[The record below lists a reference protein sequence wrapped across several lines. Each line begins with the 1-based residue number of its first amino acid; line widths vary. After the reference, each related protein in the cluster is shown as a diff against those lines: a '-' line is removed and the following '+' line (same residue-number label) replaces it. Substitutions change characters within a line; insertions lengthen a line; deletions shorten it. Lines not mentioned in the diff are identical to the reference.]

1 MLLRYSFTTLLLVCS
16 AAADQITMI
25 NGDRL
30 SGRIQRLDGGK
41 LMITTD
47 MAGAVTLPWSNVGSV
62 VSTQPLYVILKDG
75 RVFTGTIV
83 NAQGGMRLQDSSQSI
98 VVPRESIVTVRSFE
112 EQAQYQRVEER
123 KLAPHLLDPWTGFV
137 DLGVSLSRGNA
148 DVTTYTLNGNGV
160 RTRPTTKLSLYFN
173 SLYATN
179 RNQPPPGVT
188 ANVRRGG
195 ARMEWNFNPKQFA
208 FVSADFEF
216 DELQRLDLRSVG
228 AAGFGRHVVKT
239 GRNTFDLFGGA
250 TGNREL
256 FATGLKRLSAEALL
270 SEESSH
276 RINTLLTFRQK
287 IALYPN
293 LTNTGQYRAAGDSSA
308 VMSLARWLSWQVS
321 ASSRYITNPV
331 PGARRHDLLFTTG
344 FRFNLLPPKI

>member
-1 MLLRYSFTTLLLVCS
+1 MLLRYCILTILIVC
-16 AAADQITMI
+16 AAFADQITMI

-30 SGRIQRLDGGK
+30 SGRIQRLEGGK
-41 LMITTD
+41 LLLLTD
-47 MAGAVTLPWSNVGSV
+47 MAGALTLPWSNVGSI

-75 RVFTGTIV
+75 LVFTGTIV
-83 NAQGGMRLQDSSQSI
+83 NAQDGMRLQDSNRSM
-98 VVPRESIVTVRSFE
+98 VVPRESIVTVRSFD
-112 EQAQYQRVEER
+112 EQIQFQRTEER
-123 KLAPHLLDPWTGFV
+123 KLAPHFLDPWTGFV

-148 DVTTYTLNGNGV
+148 DVTTYSLNGNGV
-160 RTRPTTKLSLYFN
+160 RATRTNKLSTYFN

-195 ARMEWNFNPKQFA
+195 ARMEFNFNPKQFA

-228 AAGFGRHVVKT
+228 AAGFGWHVAKT
-239 GRNTFDLFGGA
+239 NRNTFDLFAGL
-250 TGNREL
+250 TVNREV
-256 FATGLKRLSAEALL
+256 FATGLKRLSSEALL

-276 RINTLLTFRQK
+276 RVNSLLTFKQR
-287 IALYPN
+287 IALFPN
-293 LTNTGQYRAAGDSSA
+293 LTDTGQYRATGDSSA

-321 ASSRYITNPV
+321 ASSRYISNPV
-331 PGARRHDLLFTTG
+331 PGSRRHDLLFTTG

>member
-1 MLLRYSFTTLLLVCS
+1 MILRYCILTILIVC
-16 AAADQITMI
+16 AAFADQITMI

-30 SGRIQRLDGGK
+30 SGRIQRLEGGK
-41 LMITTD
+41 LLIVTD
-47 MAGAVTLPWSNVGSV
+47 MAGAVALPWSNVGSI

-83 NAQGGMRLQDSSQSI
+83 NAQGGMRLQDSNESM
-98 VVPRESIVTVRSFE
+98 VVPRETIVTVRSFD
-112 EQAQYQRVEER
+112 EQIQFQRVEER
-123 KLAPHLLDPWTGFV
+123 KLAPRFLDPWTGFV
-137 DLGVSLSRGNA
+137 DLGVSLTRGNA
-148 DVTTYTLNGNGV
+148 DVTTYSLNGNGV
-160 RTRPTTKLSLYFN
+160 RARPRNKLSMYFN

-195 ARMEWNFNPKQFA
+195 ARMEFNFSPRQFA
-208 FVSADFEF
+208 FFSGDFEF
-216 DELQRLDLRSVG
+216 DQLQRLDLRSVG
-228 AAGFGRHVVKT
+228 AAGFGRHLVKT
-239 GRNTFDLFGGA
+239 ERHTFDVFAGA

-276 RINTLLTFRQK
+276 RITTVLSFKQRLAFF
-287 IALYPN
+287 PN
-293 LTNTGQYRAAGDSSA
+293 LTDTGQYRATGDSSA

-321 ASSRYITNPV
+321 ASSRYISNPV